1 MRFISVLAMCAMPA
15 LLAFGCANDSVVQTG
30 TIDVKVA
37 DNVDFTEFR
46 TFSVVTSDLVETPPE
61 IPELGEEQQAFNRQ
75 VNQLIIDAM
84 RAEPVCLEYI
94 PADEVTEENQPD
106 LWAAN
111 GLGRSSDDGYV
122 YECCG
127 GWWWG
132 YWGWYWDPCAYW
144 CPVYV
149 EYEVVSLV
157 VPVGLPPSGDFSPD
171 TPQIVFA
178 GLAQALLGTGTP
190 TTEQINI
197 AIDEIF
203 SQWPDPRT
211 CSQ

>member
-1 MRFISVLAMCAMPA
+1 MRLIPLSVALVVPA
-15 LLAFGCANDSVVQTG
+15 LLALGCANDSVVQTG

-37 DNVDFTEFR
+37 ENVDFSEFQ
-46 TFSVVTSDLVETPPE
+46 TFSVVTADIVETPPE
-61 IPELGEEQQAFNRQ
+61 VPELGEEQQAFNQR
-75 VNQLIIDAM
+75 VNQLIIEAM
-84 RAEPVCLEYI
+84 QAEPVCLQYI
-94 PADEVTEENQPD
+94 PPDAVTEENQPD

-111 GLGRSSDDGYV
+111 GLGRSTDDGYV

-149 EYEVVSLV
+149 EYEVGSLL
-157 VPVGLPPSGDFSPD
+157 VPVGVPPTADASDENPS
-171 TPQIVFA
+171 IVFA

-190 TTEQINI
+190 TNEQISF
-197 AIDEIF
+197 AIEEIF
-203 SQWPDPRT
+203 AQWPDPRQ